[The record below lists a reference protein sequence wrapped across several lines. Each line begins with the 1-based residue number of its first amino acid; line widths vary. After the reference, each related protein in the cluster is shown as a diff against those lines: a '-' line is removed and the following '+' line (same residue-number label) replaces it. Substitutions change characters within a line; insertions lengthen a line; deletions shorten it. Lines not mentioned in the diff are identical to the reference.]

1 MDSIGLDDAGM
12 NDGLQRDAVDLHG
25 HYLSAA
31 WRPPI
36 RLHRAGREV
45 RSTPAYRCR
54 ADYAVD
60 VPRLLVQRTHSGQG
74 TVLVSGRRHRVGPG
88 QALVV
93 AIPGTAVWAYE
104 GDGTPWDFVFAS
116 IACPALPDLGS
127 FPVID
132 LAGMPAL
139 DRVFAMLVER
149 RLGGDD
155 GPQPAL
161 AYQLLLGVVGLA
173 LGADREQPEDRLAA
187 RIARAEGRCRISQ
200 LARQLGG
207 SHAALTRRFT
217 RRFGE
222 PPRAWAERLRLRSA
236 CARLATGVRPGVAA
250 DAAGYDDPAHFGRVF
265 RRRLGLTPGAWATLA
280 DALRPWP

>member
-1 MDSIGLDDAGM
+1 MDSIGLDDAAM
-12 NDGLQRDAVDLHG
+12 EDRMQRDAVDLHG
-25 HYLSAA
+25 HFLTSA
-31 WRPPI
+31 WIPPI

-45 RSTPAYRCR
+45 RSTPDYRCH
-54 ADYAVD
+54 ADAATD
-60 VPRLLVQRTHSGQG
+60 VPRLLVQRTIAGHGVVQ
-74 TVLVSGRRHRVGPG
+74 LAGRRHRVGPG

-93 AIPGTAVWAYE
+93 AIPGPAVWAYE
-104 GDGTPWDFVFAS
+104 GDGTPWSFAFAS
-116 IACPALPDLGS
+116 IACPGPPDPGGR
-127 FPVID
+127 PVVD

-139 DRVFAMLVER
+139 DRVFSLLVAQ

-161 AYQLLLGVVGLA
+161 AYQLLLGVIGLA
-173 LGADREQPEDRLAA
+173 RGADRELPEDRLAA
-187 RIARAEGRCRISQ
+187 RIARADGRCRISQ

-217 RRFGE
+217 KRFGE

-236 CARLATGVRPGVAA
+236 CARLAKGARPAAAA
-250 DAAGYDDPAHFGRVF
+250 DAAGYGDPAHFGRVF
-265 RRRLGLTPGAWATLA
+265 RRRLGLTPGAWAVLA

>member
-1 MDSIGLDDAGM
+1 MK
-12 NDGLQRDAVDLHG
+12 DGLQADAVDLHG
-25 HYLSAA
+25 HFLTKV
-31 WRPPI
+31 WQPPV
-36 RLHRAGREV
+36 RLHRVGREV

-54 ADYAVD
+54 ADFASD
-60 VPRLLVQRTHSGQG
+60 VPRLLVQRTLTGQG
-74 TVLVSGRRHRVGPG
+74 TVQVAGRRHRVGPG

-104 GDGTPWDFVFAS
+104 GDGTPWSFAFAS
-116 IACPALPDLGS
+116 IACPVLPDLAAS
-127 FPVID
+127 PVID

-139 DRVFAMLVER
+139 DRIFAMLVER
-149 RLGGDD
+149 RLAGDD

-161 AYQLLLGVVGLA
+161 AYQLLLGAVGLA

-222 PPRAWAERLRLRSA
+222 PPRAWAERLRLRGA
-236 CARLATGVRPGVAA
+236 CARLAAGARPAAAA

-265 RRRLGLTPGAWATLA
+265 RRRLGLTPGTWAALA

>member
-12 NDGLQRDAVDLHG
+12 NDVLQRDAVDLYG
-25 HYLSAA
+25 HFLTTA

-54 ADYAVD
+54 ADFPTD
-60 VPRLLVQRTHSGQG
+60 VPRLLVQRTLAGQG
-74 TVLVSGRRHRVGPG
+74 TVMVGGRRHHVASG

-93 AIPGTAVWAYE
+93 AIPGSAVWAYE
-104 GDGTPWDFVFAS
+104 GDGTPWNFTFAS

-127 FPVID
+127 SPVID

-139 DRVFAMLVER
+139 DRVFAMLVEQ

-187 RIARAEGRCRISQ
+187 RIARADGRCRISQ
-200 LARQLGG
+200 LVRQLGG
-207 SHAALTRRFT
+207 SHAALTRRFS

-222 PPRAWAERLRLRSA
+222 PPRAWAERMRLRSA
-236 CARLATGVRPGVAA
+236 CARLAAGVRPGAAA

-265 RRRLGLTPGAWATLA
+265 RRRLGLTPGAWAALA